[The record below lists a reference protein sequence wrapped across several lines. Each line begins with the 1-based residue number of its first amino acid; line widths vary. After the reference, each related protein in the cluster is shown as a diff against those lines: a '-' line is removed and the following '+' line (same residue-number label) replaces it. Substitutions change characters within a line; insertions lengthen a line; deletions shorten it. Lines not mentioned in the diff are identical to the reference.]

1 MIERDRNRPVWPETV
16 VLWGAGA
23 TAALGFPT
31 TIQQATC
38 LSELAGRGSR
48 LEERVQLAFPKAHRR
63 DQSDIKDFLLILGDT
78 DNNVK
83 NGQNCDD
90 AMHRQFGLLNRLDLR
105 RQMNELRRTYDWP
118 TLRRVILGS
127 PRDNSEAISMQDLFN
142 LLDLHI
148 QSNSGFRVPGSNN
161 KIESTFIRPEDFVP
175 ARRAL
180 QLLIILQFYIWF
192 RRLLL
197 EKSDLLKPYRHFAE
211 SLARLMEEEGFE
223 LANRGAELKN
233 RSYYL
238 FGYSVVSMNWDPLL
252 LWLVFNAHKMANHH
266 WPESKVGRPA
276 RPQKLFNDLAYMVA
290 VRQVDGGDRV
300 RSKVR
305 AVQFSMPEWS

>member
-1 MIERDRNRPVWPETV
+1 
-16 VLWGAGA
+16 
-23 TAALGFPT
+23 
-31 TIQQATC
+31 
-38 LSELAGRGSR
+38 
-48 LEERVQLAFPKAHRR
+48 
-63 DQSDIKDFLLILGDT
+63 
-78 DNNVK
+78 
-83 NGQNCDD
+83 
-90 AMHRQFGLLNRLDLR
+90 MHRQFGLLNRLDLR

-127 PRDNSEAISMQDLFN
+127 PRDNSKAISMQDLFN

-290 VRQVDGGDRV
+290 VRQVDGGDLDIWYMMSEAAAQRLNDSAHLGDRYV
-300 RSKVR
+300 RTGKLYFPHGSFNLRECPNCGKINAYLGDEWKLLSEKSLTAA
-305 AVQFSMPEWS
+305 AVPELV